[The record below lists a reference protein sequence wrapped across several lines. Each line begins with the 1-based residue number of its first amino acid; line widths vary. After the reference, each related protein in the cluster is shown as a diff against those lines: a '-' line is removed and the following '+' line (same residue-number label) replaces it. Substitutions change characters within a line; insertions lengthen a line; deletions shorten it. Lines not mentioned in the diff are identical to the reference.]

1 MDKIDLKSPK
11 VQAWIMNCCLY
22 GITTNFKTSQEIED
36 FTIYLIQNISNL
48 LENVWMKGDEDG
60 VLCEDSNGNPFAVIM
75 FSPGLLKF
83 KSLISETNISEEF
96 SQLIGRTIL
105 STIALLVEYIGE
117 ESDKIIKPAGGLFP
131 GNCESHIKYE
141 DDGFGIT

>member
-1 MDKIDLKSPK
+1 M
-11 VQAWIMNCCLY
+11 
-22 GITTNFKTSQEIED
+22 
-36 FTIYLIQNISNL
+36 NL

-60 VLCEDSNGNPFAVIM
+60 VLCEDSKGNPFAVIM

-105 STIALLVEYIGE
+105 STIALLVEYI
-117 ESDKIIKPAGGLFP
+117 SSAVYLPITSLTVDLKTGLT
-131 GNCESHIKYE
+131 NLLKKSNW
-141 DDGFGIT
+141 